1 MKEVFGALLVELDG
15 ETRSHLL
22 GSFASESEA
31 NEFVS
36 EFYSDA
42 YDNSVS
48 CRVEIIL
55 LDNE

>member
-1 MKEVFGALLVELDG
+1 MNNVFGALLVELDG

-22 GSFASESEA
+22 GSFASEQEA

-42 YDNSVS
+42 YDNSIS
-48 CRVEIIL
+48 CRVEIML
-55 LDNE
+55 LNNE